1 MNFTKNAIKYFL
13 GFLFSTYAVFAAES
27 TPVIT
32 KAGVQLSVYGFA
44 SLTAAYNDSRS
55 NNGNFDNT
63 VSASDL
69 TNEDDGGWYL
79 TPNLTRL
86 GVNIAGSDSTA
97 YIQTSGKIE
106 VDFYGGGSATAPVP
120 RLRHGYGQVT
130 FGKTGFSI
138 LAGQTW
144 DVISPLI
151 TPILNAGMLT
161 NSGDP
166 GMRRAQ
172 LRLTESIPVAD
183 GSVDIAAAVVR
194 SVGIDQPYTGVGET
208 GTDGDIPAFE
218 GRIGVALPLWVEGKK
233 VGVGIS
239 GHYGR
244 EEFDIDGSGATK
256 DVPTWSVNGD
266 LYLPILKTLT
276 LLGEGFYGEDLATYG
291 AGIGRGVVTNAED
304 PKKTKTIKAYGG
316 WAALQYNPAQKLAFN
331 LGAGVDKIDKESI
344 EDVGGARRN
353 RSAFVNA
360 AYKLTPTFTVGLEY
374 LRIETDYLNTS
385 TGKTQTADL
394 NRGQL
399 SLNYGF

>member
-1 MNFTKNAIKYFL
+1 MNFTKNVIKYFL
-13 GFLFSTYAVFAAES
+13 GFLFSTYTVFAAEPI
-27 TPVIT
+27 PVIT

-44 SLTAAYNDSRS
+44 SLTAAYNDSKS

-69 TNEDDGGWYL
+69 TNKDDGGWYL
-79 TPNLTRL
+79 TPNLTRIGL
-86 GVNIAGSDSTA
+86 NIAGTDTSAS
-97 YIQTSGKIE
+97 IQASGKIE

-130 FGKTGFSI
+130 FGKTGFSV

-172 LRLTESIPVAD
+172 LRLTESIPVAE
-183 GSVDIAAAVVR
+183 GFVDIAAAVVR
-194 SVGIDQPYTGVGET
+194 SVGIDQPYTRAGET
-208 GTDGDIPAFE
+208 GTDGVIPAFE

-233 VGVGIS
+233 LGIGVS

-244 EEFDIDGSGATK
+244 EEFDIDSDGATK

-266 LYLPILKTLT
+266 LTFPIIKPLT
-276 LLGEGFYGEDLATYG
+276 LLGEGFYGENLAAYG
-291 AGIGRGVVTNAED
+291 AGIGRGVVTNADNPE
-304 PKKTKTIKAYGG
+304 KTEAIKAYGG
-316 WAALQYNPAQKLAFN
+316 WLALQYNPVQKLAFN
-331 LGAGVDKIDKESI
+331 LGAGVDKIDEESI
-344 EDVGGARRN
+344 KKVGGAKRN

-374 LRIETDYLNTS
+374 HRIETDYLNAS